1 MGSWKAS
8 YNPGMAEAYRIGDAA
23 ELLGVRVE
31 TLRRWERDG
40 KIKSTRTGGGQR
52 LIPSS
57 EVARLMAERRSTK
70 PIAAASQRNRF
81 EGVITE
87 VKKDKLAATVEL
99 QAGPFRV
106 LSFITREAVDQMG
119 LKAGMRAV
127 AAVKATNV
135 TIELPA

>member
-1 MGSWKAS
+1 
-8 YNPGMAEAYRIGDAA
+8 MAEISYRIGEAA

-40 KIKSTRTGGGQR
+40 KLRSTRTVGGQR
-52 LIPSS
+52 LVPAA
-57 EVARLMAERRSTK
+57 EVARLLAERRANK
-70 PIAAASQRNRF
+70 PIGAASQRNRF
-81 EGVITE
+81 DGVITE
-87 VKKDKLAATVEL
+87 VKRDKLAATVEL

-106 LSFITREAVDQMG
+106 LAFITREAVDQMG
-119 LKAGMRAV
+119 LRPGMKAV